1 MNVLLYVDEC
11 VDINVS
17 TKNPKQKITFLLHFT
32 QSEILDK
39 MAFQSFND
47 LAKTNK
53 TLKG

>member
-1 MNVLLYVDEC
+1 MCRHKRVD
-11 VDINVS
+11 
-17 TKNPKQKITFLLHFT
+17 KNAKQKITFLLDLT

-39 MAFQSFND
+39 MAFQSLND